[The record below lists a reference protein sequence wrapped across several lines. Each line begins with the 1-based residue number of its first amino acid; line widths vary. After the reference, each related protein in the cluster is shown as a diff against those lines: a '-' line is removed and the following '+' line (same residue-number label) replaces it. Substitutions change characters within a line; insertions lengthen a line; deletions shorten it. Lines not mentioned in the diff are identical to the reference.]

1 VLLVP
6 AVERRRAPA
15 TGFLAP
21 QTGTTGPRLRGTAM
35 LAGPLLLLLLLVV
48 SLMLHASIR
57 LLVSAARLVGGLR
70 EDAA

>member
-1 VLLVP
+1 
-6 AVERRRAPA
+6 
-15 TGFLAP
+15 
-21 QTGTTGPRLRGTAM
+21 M